1 MSIFVI
7 DDYFFIL
14 QVIYCFI
21 VNIVDGVC
29 VVKCIRRSLFSER
42 ENQNLF
48 KNNELNSYLGE
59 KLRTVPML
67 ELSKLLPCSLLE
79 SLCIVPVIRRN
90 R

>member
-42 ENQNLF
+42 KNKNLIQIYD
-48 KNNELNSYLGE
+48 LNSYLGE

-67 ELSKLLPCSLLE
+67 ELSNLLPCSLLE
-79 SLCIVPVIRRN
+79 SLFKVPVMRRN